1 MHTAPSHQPP
11 RPLVAA
17 GSPLPETHTSGSPGA
32 DTAGSL
38 LWIKDPAGIHTS
50 SRRSVDASRGLVVN
64 TRTGAIVELVAAGV
78 EPTRHDRVLDASAHV
93 VLPGLINTH
102 HHFYQTLTR
111 AWAPVADAE
120 LFPWLQG
127 LYPVWARLTPD
138 ALESAVTVAIAELL
152 LSGCTTAADHHY
164 VFPAGLEESVDIEA
178 DVVQRLGARAMLT
191 RGSMSL
197 GQDDGGLPPQSTVQ
211 DHDAILE
218 DSRRVVETFHQR
230 DEAARIRIGL
240 APCSP
245 FSVTR
250 ELMRDTAQLASELD
264 VRLHTHL
271 AETIDEEDFCRERF
285 GLRTVDYLESV
296 GWLSSRTWLGHA
308 IHLDDSEVARLG
320 AASVGVAHCATSN
333 MRLGSGTCRALELEE
348 AGSPVGLGVDGSAS
362 NDGSNMIEEVRAA
375 LNIQRLAAGPARVPV
390 ARALNW
396 ATRGSA
402 AALGWEGIGVLEP
415 GAWADL
421 AMFTLDEL
429 RFAGA
434 HDPVAALVLCGAHR
448 ADRVM
453 VDGRWV
459 MEDGALA
466 GQDLERIIAR
476 QREQAR
482 LLMRG

>member
-1 MHTAPSHQPP
+1 MTTE
-11 RPLVAA
+11 RP
-17 GSPLPETHTSGSPGA
+17 TRGA
-32 DTAGSL
+32 IPQRNGSL
-38 LWIKDPAGIHTS
+38 LWVKDPAGIHTS
-50 SRRSVDASRGLVVN
+50 SRNNLDASRGLVVD
-64 TRTGAIVELVAAGV
+64 TGTGVITEIVGTGA
-78 EPTRHDRVLDASAHV
+78 EPARYDKVFDATAHV

-127 LYPVWARLTPD
+127 LYPVWARLTPE
-138 ALESAVTVAIAELL
+138 ALESAVTVAVAELL

-164 VFPAGLEESVDIEA
+164 VFPAGMEESVDIEV
-178 DVVQRLGARAMLT
+178 DVVQRLGARAMIT

-211 DHDAILE
+211 DHDTILA
-218 DSRRVVETFHQR
+218 DSQRVVEKYHQR
-230 DEAARIRIGL
+230 GEDARIRVAL

-250 ELMRDTAQLASELD
+250 ELMRDTTALATDLD
-264 VRLHTHL
+264 VGLHTHL

-308 IHLDDSEVARLG
+308 IHLDDSEIARLG
-320 AASVGVAHCATSN
+320 AAGVGVAHCATSN

-375 LNIQRLAAGPARVPV
+375 LNIQRLSAGPARVPV

-402 AALGWEGIGVLEP
+402 GALGWDNIGVLEP
-415 GAWADL
+415 GARADI
-421 AMFTLDEL
+421 AMFTRDEL
-429 RFAGA
+429 RFAGS
-434 HDPVAALVLCGAHR
+434 HDPVASLVLCGAHR

-453 VDGRWV
+453 LDGRWV
-459 MEDGALA
+459 VEDGALP
-466 GQDLERIIAR
+466 GVDLERVIAR
-476 QREQAR
+476 QSEQAQ
-482 LLMRG
+482 LLMRD